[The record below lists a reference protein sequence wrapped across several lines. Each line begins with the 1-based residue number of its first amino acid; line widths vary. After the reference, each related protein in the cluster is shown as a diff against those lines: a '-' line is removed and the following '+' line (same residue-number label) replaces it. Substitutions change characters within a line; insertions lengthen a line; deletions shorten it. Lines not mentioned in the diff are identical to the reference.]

1 MSDRDADRSCSKEEF
16 IATLRRVA
24 DALDSNEPVRIQVL
38 GTRFTVPSTATF
50 SIEHEVEGG
59 EAELELQ
66 ARWKE

>member
-24 DALDSNEPVRIQVL
+24 DALESNEPVRIQVL
-38 GTRFTVPSTATF
+38 GKRFTVPSTATF
-50 SIEHEVEGG
+50 SIEHEVDGG

-66 ARWKE
+66 ARWTE

>member
-1 MSDRDADRSCSKEEF
+1 MSDRDAERSCSKEEF

-24 DALDSNEPVRIQVL
+24 DALESKEPVRIQVL
-38 GTRFTVPSTATF
+38 GKRFTVPAGATF

-66 ARWKE
+66 ARWRE

>member
-1 MSDRDADRSCSKEEF
+1 MSDRDAGRSCSKEEF

-38 GTRFTVPSTATF
+38 GKRFTVPSAATF
-50 SIEHEVEGG
+50 SVEHEVEGG

-66 ARWKE
+66 ARWTE